1 MAENKDEIGE
11 ILADFK
17 EKKERQ
23 EHSVIEPLAPP
34 VRRENYIDFAKREE
48 GAEISEKKKSRK
60 EKKPAPTPEEK
71 QAKKEERRQK
81 TKQCL
86 EKIKKVLFNKV
97 TLIAVVVI
105 ALGVAGY
112 FGISAVSEASKTAYL
127 KPYQDK
133 YPDVNFPQ
141 GIMETYCDIFGQN
154 PDSQGYIEIEDIQ
167 LESPV
172 FSKESKKYPMGEDCL
187 DGAQVQNFVVYLNDN
202 SLENLYK
209 DPESYNSDSTSGFIK
224 YSDYCQEYTFKVVG
238 AFYINTDEKDDNGYI
253 FPYNVTE
260 KMTEKSS
267 NNYISGINNRMLYST
282 GVTLT
287 RQDKLLILSCDTD
300 YRENFRFVVVAALSS
315 DNDLKSTAAEKS
327 NPWYPQVICDEMGI
341 ENIYRL
347 TSKWYPEIIVKDSDG
362 KESTVQQTIDD
373 YKQ

>member
-34 VRRENYIDFAKREE
+34 VRRENYIDFAKKEE
-48 GAEISEKKKSRK
+48 DAEISEKKKSRK

-86 EKIKKVLFNKV
+86 EKIKTVLFNKV

-187 DGAQVQNFVVYLNDN
+187 DGAQVHNFVVYLNDN

-224 YSDYCQEYTFKVVG
+224 YSDYCQDYTFKVVG

>member
-1 MAENKDEIGE
+1 MAEEKDDIGK

-23 EHSVIEPLAPP
+23 EQNVIEPVAPP
-34 VRRENYIDFAKREE
+34 VRREDYIDFAKPKEE
-48 GAEISEKKKSRK
+48 PEPPEKKKAKK
-60 EKKPAPTPEEK
+60 EKKPPLTPEEK

-81 TKQCL
+81 TKQRL

-97 TLIAVVVI
+97 TLIAVLVI
-105 ALGVAGY
+105 ALGVAGF
-112 FGISAVSEASKTAYL
+112 FGINAAVDASKTAYL
-127 KPYQDK
+127 KPYQEK

-141 GIMETYCDIFGQN
+141 GIMEDYCDIYGEN
-154 PDSQGYIEIEDIQ
+154 PDSQGYLQIDDVQ
-167 LESPV
+167 LETPV
-172 FSKESKKYPMGEDCL
+172 YLKDSGKYPYAEDCL

-209 DPESYNSDSTSGFIK
+209 DADSYNSDAASGFIN
-224 YSDYCQEYTFKVVG
+224 YCDYYEEYTFKVAG

-300 YRENFRFVVVAALSS
+300 YRENFRFVVVCTLSG
-315 DNDLKSTAAEKS
+315 NDVEKPTASEKK

-341 ENIYRL
+341 DNVYAL
-347 TSKWYPEIIVKDSDG
+347 TSKWYPEIIVKDKEG
-362 KESTVQQTIDD
+362 NESTVAQTLEDF
-373 YKQ
+373 KQ